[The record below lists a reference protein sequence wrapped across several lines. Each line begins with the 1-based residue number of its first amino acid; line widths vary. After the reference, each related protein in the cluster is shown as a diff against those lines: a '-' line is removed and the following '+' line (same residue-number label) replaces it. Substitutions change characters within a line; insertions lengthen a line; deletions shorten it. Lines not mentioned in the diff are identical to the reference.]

1 MQQITRLPFLLAT
14 ALLLG
19 TIHPLTAQPQKN
31 VEVFAGYSLVN
42 FKPGRDLDRTNHQG
56 FAASFT
62 SYQIF
67 PRWGLTAEFD
77 TNSEQNSYLFGGT
90 YRSFRRK
97 HFALTGR
104 ILAGATRW
112 QPTPEQTAFAFG
124 FGQAIDIKY
133 NESLSLRLQ
142 PDLRFVRLKAA
153 NGTSRLSLVR
163 PFSIGLVYQFGKR

>member
-1 MQQITRLPFLLAT
+1 MRKTTNQLLLLT
-14 ALLLG
+14 LLLLG
-19 TIHPLTAQPQKN
+19 SVHLLNAQSESKL
-31 VEVFAGYSLVN
+31 EVFTGYSLVN
-42 FKPGRDLDRTNHQG
+42 LKPGRNLDRTNHQG
-56 FAASFT
+56 FAASVT

-97 HFALTGR
+97 RFALTGR

-112 QPTPEQTAFAFG
+112 QPTPEQTAFTFG
-124 FGQAIDIKY
+124 FGQAIDIKC